1 MQTYIPN
8 IYLMAIYKYVK
19 ITLTVLKFLI
29 YRKEFFGMRKFTLDA
44 WNRHIANIQIEGYGQ
59 GLAKAKMMAMVHA
72 LRILSVYDG
81 VLIG

>member
-29 YRKEFFGMRKFTLDA
+29 YRKEFFWYEK
-44 WNRHIANIQIEGYGQ
+44 IY
-59 GLAKAKMMAMVHA
+59 
-72 LRILSVYDG
+72 
-81 VLIG
+81 IGCLGSSYS